1 MEYAN
6 ASEEQKIEYLDN
18 IICASHNNMVDY
30 YNNYIR
36 LNKSSKKVM
45 TLDEYVK
52 MLHEDEH
59 FKIILACSNLK
70 TLNKIY
76 FWIFFWSAW
85 TIVSSIILVIYFLKN
100 GGIL

>member
-1 MEYAN
+1 MEYTN
-6 ASEEQKIEYLDN
+6 PSEEQKIENLDN
-18 IICASHNNMVDY
+18 SICAGGGDMIDY

-85 TIVSSIILVIYFLKN
+85 TIVSTIILVIYFLKN
-100 GGIL
+100 DGIL

>member
-1 MEYAN
+1 MEYTN

-18 IICASHNNMVDY
+18 FICAGGGDMIDY

-52 MLHEDEH
+52 MLTEDNH
-59 FKIILACSNLK
+59 FKIILACANQK
-70 TLNKIY
+70 TLKNIH
-76 FWIFFWSAW
+76 FWIMFWSIL
-85 TIVSSIILVIYFLKN
+85 TIISTIIVVIYVVSN
-100 GGIL
+100 GVI